1 MKPKSGKEIRET
13 FLNFFEKHGHKRV
26 PSSSLVPESD
36 PTLLLTNAGM
46 NPFKPYFLGT
56 LPFPHEVP
64 WATSCQ
70 KCFRTG
76 DLEKVGFTPRHHTF
90 FEMLG
95 NFSFGGY
102 FKKEAIAFA
111 WEFLIDV
118 LGFERRNL
126 YFSVYRED
134 EEARE
139 LWKKTAGVTDERVFS
154 MGEESNFWTMGPT
167 GPCGPCSEIYVDLE
181 PGGPPPKKPEDLES
195 DRFLEIWN
203 LVFTQYDRKEDGAL
217 VLLPKPNIDTG
228 MGLERIASVVQ
239 GVSSNYETDLLAPL
253 VAAASKSCGIDPAAV
268 RETERTSLWVIADHL
283 RAVAFLI
290 ADGVLPSNEGRGYV
304 LRRILRRAVRHG
316 LKLGRHGSFF
326 TDLLPNVIELFGDVY
341 PELQK
346 RRETVLGVTKGE
358 EQRFLET
365 LESGMK
371 RLQEKIE
378 QTKHVGR
385 RELSG
390 KDAFELYD
398 TYGFPLDLT
407 EEILRE
413 HDLALDRRGF
423 EAAMEKQR
431 EQARTAWTGEKAGK
445 AVAFFNEWAPA
456 FAESRFIGYE
466 HTRGQGSVLGIAV
479 CSSGK
484 WKKVQKL
491 DAGEEGVVLLDVTP
505 FYAESGGQVG
515 DQGAL
520 EFPGGVF
527 QVEDT
532 RFLAEGRIG
541 HFGRVGGGSLVV
553 GQRVTACVEESLRR
567 STMRHHTA
575 THLLQA
581 ALKRVLGTHVEQA
594 GSYVGPDRLR
604 FDFTHFQAL
613 TREEIRR
620 VEALVNQVIFDNRQV
635 VKTQMAYAEAL
646 QRGALAFFQEKY
658 GETVRVVDVP
668 GFSLE
673 LCGGTHVHRT
683 GDIGLFKIVLETSVA
698 SGVRRIEA
706 LAGEAVLRFLEEQET
721 RLKELSE
728 ILKTPQKDL
737 TVRVQVLLERERAK
751 DREIDRLQRKIST
764 QALKQLLSETQR
776 IGETQWIFARLD
788 DFDVPQLRS
797 LVDEILIRL
806 KEKSGAALASVKNGK
821 VFWVAAVT
829 RDLAERAP
837 AGEWIR
843 LLAKETDGSGG
854 GKPQIAQAGGKDP
867 SGIARA
873 FEAASR
879 FLKERFS

>member
-1 MKPKSGKEIRET
+1 MKPKSGKEIREV
-13 FLNFFEKHGHKRV
+13 FLSFFEKHRHKRV
-26 PSSSLVPESD
+26 PSSSLVPEGD

-46 NPFKPYFLGT
+46 NQFKPYFLGT
-56 LPFPHEVP
+56 LDFPHEVP

-102 FKKEAIAFA
+102 FKKEAITFA

-118 LGFERRNL
+118 LRLDRRNL

-181 PGGPPPKKPEDLES
+181 PDGPAPKKPEDLES

-203 LVFTQYDRKEDGAL
+203 LVFTQYDRKEDGTLA
-217 VLLPKPNIDTG
+217 LLPKPNIDTG
-228 MGLERIASVVQ
+228 MGLERVTSVVQ

-253 VAAASKSCGIDPAAV
+253 VAAAAKSCGIDPASV
-268 RETERTSLWVIADHL
+268 RETERTSLRVIADHL
-283 RAVAFLI
+283 RAVAFLV

-316 LKLGRHGSFF
+316 LKLGKHGAFF
-326 TDLLPNVIELFGDVY
+326 TDLLPRVVELFGDVY

-346 RRETVLGVTKGE
+346 RRETVLGVARGE
-358 EQRFLET
+358 EKRFLET

-378 QTKHVGR
+378 QTKHSGR

-423 EAAMEKQR
+423 DAAMEKQR
-431 EQARTAWTGEKAGK
+431 EKARTAWTGEKAGK

-466 HTRGQGSVLGIAV
+466 HTRGQGTVLGIAL

-484 WKKVQKL
+484 WKEIQKL
-491 DAGEEGVVLLDVTP
+491 EAGEEGVVLLDVTP

-515 DQGAL
+515 DQGVL

-527 QVEDT
+527 RVEDT

-541 HFGRVGGGSLVV
+541 HFGRIGEGSLAV
-553 GQRVTACVEESLRR
+553 GQRVVACVEESLRR

-581 ALKRVLGTHVEQA
+581 ALKRVLGAHVEQA

-613 TREEIRR
+613 TQEEIRG

-706 LAGEAVLRFLEEQET
+706 IAGEAVLRFLEEQET

-728 ILKTPQKDL
+728 ILKAPQKDL
-737 TVRVQVLLERERAK
+737 AARVQALMDREKAK
-751 DREIDRLQRKIST
+751 DREIERLQQKIAS
-764 QALKQLLSETQR
+764 QILERLLAQVQP
-776 IGETQWIFARLD
+776 IGETQWIFAKLEE
-788 DFDVPQLRS
+788 FDASQLRRM
-797 LVDEILIRL
+797 VDELLARS
-806 KEKSGAALASVKNGK
+806 KEKTGVALAGVKDGK

-829 RDLAERAP
+829 KDLATRAP

-843 LLAKETDGSGG
+843 LLAHETGGSGG
-854 GKPQIAQAGGKDP
+854 GKPFMAQAGGKNP
-867 SGIARA
+867 EGIPRA
-873 FEAASR
+873 FESALR